1 MNKKIFFLTLI
12 SILFFPFALMLS
24 NYIVLGTHLIH
35 NYINGTDTPFKAEDN
50 YIYVLV
56 LFSTMILLYVFFL
69 SRIIVNISSEIRYL
83 SNLLRDIAKDQNYP
97 DPVNTAELRYKDMKY
112 LSESINI
119 LIDQL
124 QYNQSKYEESEEFRK
139 RYLDQLSHDIKT
151 PLSIIKI
158 NLYYLKTKQNT
169 EEAIQEINKNTDIIA
184 TLSDRIYHK
193 NDLNADSIITY
204 KKPINLEK
212 CVSGI
217 VEKWH
222 NALNHKNITYWNK
235 INSDTIWE
243 LDKVWFERLI
253 DNILQNVLYHSEAS
267 QLTIESFTGDKQQQ
281 LVIRDNGIGFNP
293 TKKLQQSDRKGLNI
307 IHEVPK
313 LLNLHLSID
322 SNGLG
327 TNITLTY
334 RKSPHFH
341 PKQKT

>member
-24 NYIVLGTHLIH
+24 NYIVLGAHLIQ

-50 YIYVLV
+50 YTYVLV
-56 LFSTMILLYVFFL
+56 LFSTMILIYVFYL
-69 SRIIVNISSEIRYL
+69 SRIIVTISSEIRYL
-83 SNLLRDIAKDQNYP
+83 SDLIRDIAKDQNYP
-97 DPVNTAELRYKDMKY
+97 DHVNITDLKYNDMKY

-158 NLYYLKTKQNT
+158 NLYYLKIQQNT
-169 EEAIQEINKNTDIIA
+169 EEAIQEINKNADIIA

-193 NDLNADSIITY
+193 NDLNADSIITHMT
-204 KKPINLEK
+204 PVDLEE
-212 CVSGI
+212 CVNGI

-222 NALNHKNITYWNK
+222 NALNHKDITYRDKLDPNMV
-235 INSDTIWE
+235 WE
-243 LDKVWFERLI
+243 LDRVWFERLI
-253 DNILQNVLYHSEAS
+253 DNILQNVLYHSEAN
-267 QLTIESFTGDKQQQ
+267 QLIIESFTEDQQQ
-281 LVIRDNGIGFNP
+281 KLVISDNGIGFNP
-293 TKKLQQSDRKGLNI
+293 MKKLQQSDRKGLNI

-313 LLNLHLSID
+313 LLNLQLSID
-322 SNGLG
+322 SNELG
-327 TNITLTY
+327 TNIILTY
-334 RKSPHFH
+334 RSR
-341 PKQKT
+341 TS